1 MQILEYFCIISRQG
15 RLKGF
20 KHLTLKGNYLQK
32 FQQFG
37 NNPKSCYF

>member
-1 MQILEYFCIISRQG
+1 MQILEHFCIIFRQG

-20 KHLTLKGNYLQK
+20 EHLTLKGNYLQK